1 MESVNRRPSG
11 AGRSAAAGWGLCVA
25 LRPVLCLLLALTAG
39 VVRGQEPFLQFAEGL
54 RQRGYYDTA
63 MEYLDSLKARTDV
76 PPEVREVLDLE
87 RGVTLQQMG
96 AASRVEDEREKAL
109 ADAATALQA
118 FLTQQSQHPQA
129 AMANS
134 LLGEL
139 LFNRSESLIWKTL
152 DQDSADAR
160 GPLQA
165 EARGLIDQARV
176 IFQSAHD
183 QYKAQYDKFPKFI
196 DESKD
201 EELLLQRQEAENR
214 FLRALLNLARCT
226 YERGQTFDKGSEER
240 KQTLIQAAKEFE
252 EIHTSRRT
260 NSVGLYARLMEG
272 KCFQEQDDIG
282 RALGIYNEILGHP
295 SDKAFMLSLRGTA
308 QHFRLICLNDPQRND
323 HDVVIQEAL
332 RWSQANR
339 QLTTTPYG
347 LGILWEQAI
356 AEEKKSQT
364 REMPEKEKNDLLQFA
379 LNHAE
384 QVSKYPGAFRE
395 PSLAMTR
402 RLKVVLGEKDREP
415 RDFATAFERARGMID
430 QIQTL
435 SDEVARAA
443 DEAERSAKRA
453 ALDNHLGEV
462 ARLLRLALDLRDPGS
477 DAKAVADTRYLLS
490 YVMLRQG
497 NSLDAVVLSTYTM
510 AQDQKSAPET
520 ALNCTEVAMAAA
532 VAAWNRAE
540 GDRDFETRLLRDVCQ
555 QILTL
560 YPQSSRAGE
569 ARMRLGNVYRTLQQP
584 VEAVKWFTEVPESD
598 PQYASARIAAG
609 QSYWAA
615 WTRNAAESVA
625 EGAEP
630 TVDATELA
638 RWKTEAK
645 ALLTQ
650 GIDLMRAKVGN
661 MSLPSEEL
669 AAAEVSLAAIL
680 NQEGDFAAAI
690 TRLTANAENS
700 VIAAIELPEGNE
712 RPENGIQSRSF
723 AGLVW
728 RLLLRAHVGTQQIDE
743 ALKAMSQ
750 LEKVGGDDILQAYTQ
765 LGMEL
770 QEELKRLQAA
780 GEAERLGQVRTSFE
794 QFLGKVYESRN
805 KSDFNSLLWIGET
818 YYGLGLGVA
827 SDASAS
833 EGYFEKAGNAYSEIL
848 QQSLVS
854 ADGAPAVQLRLA
866 RCRRRQGQFSE
877 ALQLV
882 ETILTANA
890 MNLDV
895 QFEAAHVLSDWGEK
909 SEPDRLKQAILGPP
923 AVNGKPAV
931 VWGWVTLAKRLRQLV
946 SKDPKSEFRPRF
958 FEARYELGNARRRMA
973 RVLPDKAA
981 GTAQLKSA
989 QAELASLV
997 QAYRDLQS
1005 QDPATFARF
1014 DRLYQDLQADLGES
1028 PTPLAEAAPASEP
1041 EPEPEPVVAA
1051 AGSGG
1056 AAASTA
1062 AAAVPESQGAGT
1074 ITLVVVSVVG
1084 LAVAGGLFVMM
1095 RRPKAKLPLAGAGRA
1110 AKISVAVPEAATTGF
1125 PADLQIEAP
1134 SELDFSGLASL
1145 PGVAGRSPRA
1155 GAKPAAR
1162 PAAGSGGTAGAAA
1175 GAAPKPRPSAPPP
1188 EGGAAPRPRPPATGA
1203 GGPAGA
1209 PRKPAGEG
1217 RPAGESRPPRPPKPA
1232 GESPPSPGE

>member
-1 MESVNRRPSG
+1 MESVNRAASG
-11 AGRSAAAGWGLCVA
+11 AGASGAARSAFGRFVGV
-25 LRPVLCLLLALTAG
+25 VSCLLLSVSAASVL
-39 VVRGQEPFLQFAEGL
+39 GQEPFLQFAEGL

-63 MEYLDSLKARTDV
+63 LEYLDSLKTRTDL
-76 PPEVREVLDLE
+76 PAEVREVLDLE
-87 RGVTLQQMG
+87 RGVTLQQFG

-109 ADAATALQA
+109 TDAAAALQA
-118 FLTQQSQHPQA
+118 FLAQHGQHPQA

-152 DQDSADAR
+152 EQESAEAR
-160 GPLQA
+160 APLQA
-165 EARGLIDQARV
+165 EARGLIDQARG
-176 IFQSAHD
+176 IFQTAHD
-183 QYKAQYDKFPKFI
+183 QYKVQYEKFPKFI

-214 FLRALLNLARCT
+214 YLRALLNLARCT
-226 YERGQTFDKGSEER
+226 YERGQTFDRGSEER
-240 KQTLIQAAKEFE
+240 KQTLMQAAKEFE
-252 EIHTSRRT
+252 DIHTSRRT

-295 SDKAFMLSLRGTA
+295 SDKPFMQSLRGTA
-308 QHFRLICLNDPQRND
+308 KHFRLICLNDPQRSD

-332 RWSQANR
+332 QWSQANR
-339 QLTTTPYG
+339 QLTTTSYG

-364 REMPEKEKNDLLQFA
+364 RELPEKEKTDLLQFA

-384 QVSKYPGAFRE
+384 QVAKYPGAFRE
-395 PSLAMTR
+395 PALSMAR

-415 RDFATAFERARGMID
+415 RDFATAFERARGMIS
-430 QIQTL
+430 QIQEY

-443 DEAERSAKRA
+443 DDAERAAKRA

-462 ARLLRLALDLRDPGS
+462 ARLLRLALDLREPGS

-497 NSLDAVVLSTYTM
+497 NALDAIVLSTYTM

-540 GDRDFETRLLRDVCQ
+540 GDRDFETRLLKDVCQ

-584 VEAVKWFTEVPESD
+584 LEAVKWFLEVPESD

-609 QSYWAA
+609 QSYWAT
-615 WTRNAAESVA
+615 WTQNAATMVEP
-625 EGAEP
+625 GAEP
-630 TVDATELA
+630 AISAEEVA

-645 ALLTQ
+645 ALLIQ
-650 GIDLMRAKVGN
+650 GIDLTRAKAGS
-661 MSLPSEEL
+661 MSLPGEEL

-680 NQEGDFAAAI
+680 NQEGDFAGAI
-690 TRLTANAENS
+690 ARLTANAENS
-700 VIAAIELPEGNE
+700 VMAAIELPEGSE
-712 RPENGIQSRSF
+712 RPEAGIQSRSF
-723 AGLVW
+723 AGLAW
-728 RLLLRAHVGTQQIDE
+728 RLLLRAYVGTQQIDQ
-743 ALKAMSQ
+743 ALQSMSQ

-770 QEELKRLQAA
+770 QEELQRLQAA

-827 SDASAS
+827 ADPSAA

-866 RCRRRQGQFSE
+866 RCRRRQGQFTE

-882 ETILTANA
+882 ETILAANA

-909 SEPDRLKQAILGPP
+909 SEPERLKQAILGPP
-923 AVNGKPAV
+923 ATGGKPAV
-931 VWGWVTLAKRLRQLV
+931 VWGWATLSKRLRQLV
-946 SKDPKSEFRPRF
+946 MKDPKSEFRPRF
-958 FEARYELGNARRRMA
+958 FEARYELGSARRRLA

-989 QAELASLV
+989 MAELASLV
-997 QAYRDLQS
+997 QAYRDLE
-1005 QDPATFARF
+1005 PATYARF

-1028 PTPLAEAAPASEP
+1028 PTPLAQASPANEP
-1041 EPEPEPVVAA
+1041 EPAAEPVSVAASGAA
-1051 AGSGG
+1051 AGG
-1056 AAASTA
+1056 APAAPTA
-1062 AAAVPESQGAGT
+1062 AGPAAQGAGGLT
-1074 ITLVVVSVVG
+1074 AVIVSVLG
-1084 LAVAGGLFVMM
+1084 LALAGGLFVMM
-1095 RRPKAKLPLAGAGRA
+1095 RRPKAKLPLASANRV
-1110 AKISVAVPEAATTGF
+1110 AKISVAVPESSAAGF
-1125 PADLQIEAP
+1125 PGDLQIEAP
-1134 SELDFSGLASL
+1134 PELDFAQLAAL
-1145 PGVAGRSPRA
+1145 PGVGGRSSRA
-1155 GAKPAAR
+1155 AGKPAAKPGVR
-1162 PAAGSGGTAGAAA
+1162 PVAGGADAAGGAV
-1175 GAAPKPRPSAPPP
+1175 KPRPRPA
-1188 EGGAAPRPRPPATGA
+1188 EGGAASKPRPPGES
-1203 GGPAGA
+1203 
-1209 PRKPAGEG
+1209 RPAGEG
-1217 RPAGESRPPRPPKPA
+1217 RSAGEPRPPGEGRPARPPRVPKPEGEGQGGA
-1232 GESPPSPGE
+1232 GG

>member
-1 MESVNRRPSG
+1 MESVNRATSG
-11 AGRSAAAGWGLCVA
+11 AGASGAAGSAYGRFLQIFV
-25 LRPVLCLLLALTAG
+25 CLLLTLAAG
-39 VVRGQEPFLQFAEGL
+39 SVRGQEPFLQFVEGL

-63 MEYLDSLKARTDV
+63 IEYLDSLKARADV
-76 PPEVREVLDLE
+76 PAEVRDVLDLE
-87 RGVTLQQMG
+87 RGVTLQQQG

-109 ADAATALQA
+109 TDAATALKS
-118 FLTQQSQHPQA
+118 FLAQHAQHPQA

-152 DQDSADAR
+152 EQESAEAR
-160 GPLQA
+160 APLQA
-165 EARGLIDQARV
+165 EARGLIDQARG
-176 IFQSAHD
+176 IFQTAHD
-183 QYKAQYDKFPKFI
+183 QYKAQYEKFPKFI

-240 KQTLIQAAKEFE
+240 KQTLTQAAKEFE
-252 EIHTSRRT
+252 DIHTSRRT

-295 SDKAFMLSLRGTA
+295 SDKPFMQSLRGTA
-308 QHFRLICLNDPQRND
+308 RQFRLICLNDPQRND
-323 HDVVIQEAL
+323 YDVVIQEAL
-332 RWSQANR
+332 QWSQANR
-339 QLTTTPYG
+339 QLTTTSYG

-364 REMPEKEKNDLLQFA
+364 RELPEKEKSDLLQFA

-384 QVSKYPGAFRE
+384 QVGKYPGAFRE
-395 PSLAMTR
+395 PALAMAR

-415 RDFATAFERARGMID
+415 RDFATAFERARGMIT
-430 QIQTL
+430 QIQGL

-443 DEAERSAKRA
+443 DEAERTAKRA

-497 NSLDAVVLSTYTM
+497 NALDAIVLSTYTM
-510 AQDQKSAPET
+510 AQDQKAAPET

-532 VAAWNRAE
+532 VAVWNRGE
-540 GDRDFETRLLRDVCQ
+540 GDRDFETRLLKDVCQ

-584 VEAVKWFTEVPESD
+584 LEAVKWFMEVPESD
-598 PQYASARIAAG
+598 PQHASARIAAG

-615 WTRNAAESVA
+615 WTQNAAVTLE

-630 TVDATELA
+630 SVAAEETA

-650 GIDLMRAKVGN
+650 GIDLTRAKVGN
-661 MSLPSEEL
+661 MSLPGEEL

-680 NQEGDFAAAI
+680 NQEGDFAGAI
-690 TRLTANAENS
+690 GRLTANAENS
-700 VIAAIELPEGNE
+700 VMAAIELPEGSE
-712 RPENGIQSRSF
+712 RPEAGIQSRSF
-723 AGLVW
+723 AGLAW
-728 RLLLRAHVGTQQIDE
+728 RLLLRAYVGTQQIDQ
-743 ALKAMSQ
+743 ALQSMAQ

-770 QEELKRLQAA
+770 QEELRRLQAA

-818 YYGLGLGVA
+818 YYGLGQGVA
-827 SDASAS
+827 ADPAAAA
-833 EGYFEKAGNAYSEIL
+833 GYFEKAGNAYSEIL

-866 RCRRRQGQFSE
+866 RCRRRQGQFTE

-909 SEPDRLKQAILGPP
+909 SEPERLKQAILGPP
-923 AVNGKPAV
+923 ATGGKPAV
-931 VWGWVTLAKRLRQLV
+931 VWGWAALSKRLRQLV
-946 SKDPKSEFRPRF
+946 MKDPQSEFRPRF
-958 FEARYELGNARRRMA
+958 FEARYELGNARRRLA
-973 RVLPDKAA
+973 RVLPDKSA

-989 QAELASLV
+989 MAELASLV
-997 QAYRDLQS
+997 QAYRDL
-1005 QDPATFARF
+1005 DPPTYARF

-1028 PTPLAEAAPASEP
+1028 PTPLAQASPSTEP
-1041 EPEPEPVVAA
+1041 EPESEPAA
-1051 AGSGG
+1051 AVS
-1056 AAASTA
+1056 AAVQPAPSA
-1062 AAAVPESQGAGT
+1062 AAAPAAQGAGGLT
-1074 ITLVVVSVVG
+1074 AVIVSVVG

-1095 RRPKAKLPLAGAGRA
+1095 RKPKAKLPLASAGRV
-1110 AKISVAVPEAATTGF
+1110 AKISVAVPEVSTGGF
-1125 PADLQIEAP
+1125 PGDLQIEAP
-1134 SELDFSGLASL
+1134 PELDFAQLAAM
-1145 PGVAGRSPRA
+1145 PGIGGRS
-1155 GAKPAAR
+1155 AR
-1162 PAAGSGGTAGAAA
+1162 PAGRPGVKPPAGSGAA
-1175 GAAPKPRPSAPPP
+1175 GAGAPGSNS
-1188 EGGAAPRPRPPATGA
+1188 GAPRPRPRPPEGGSGPAAGA
-1203 GGPAGA
+1203 GPGA
-1209 PRKPAGEG
+1209 KPRPAGEG
-1217 RPAGESRPPRPPKPA
+1217 RPGGEGRPVRPPRPPKPEGDGA
-1232 GESPPSPGE
+1232 GSAGG